1 MSSHR
6 EAGTEPTI
14 LWVSHFLPYP
24 STGHGALQRTHHL
37 VRQLASR
44 FRVKLF
50 ALSKGDGS
58 ADDIA
63 SMGVEASELVAV
75 GQRLEKGVALARSL
89 VSHLS
94 YWEHLFYN
102 QHLHAAL
109 LRAAKDPAAV
119 VLLDTVF
126 LAPYLNGIADRP
138 VLLNHHNVES
148 ALLLQRA
155 GNLPAIAKWY
165 FTREARKIR
174 QLEEAAAHSARV
186 NFVVS
191 PEDAERLIRSA
202 PRASTLVVPNGVDV
216 DFFSPPVAAERT
228 PYSLV
233 FAGGMDWFPNR
244 DAIRWLVT
252 ELWPMIVAAE
262 PRRTLTII
270 GRAAP
275 EEAIALAARDS
286 RVTVTGFVDDVRP
299 YINASAAYLCPIRQG
314 GGTRLKILDALALGC
329 PLVATAL
336 SVDGLSLHDGV
347 EYLRADDAAAM
358 CEALRKLDESP
369 AVAAEMSR
377 RGRALVS
384 STYSWGTVSDRMADG
399 VRAYSG

>member
-1 MSSHR
+1 VSSHL
-6 EAGTEPTI
+6 EEGTELTI

-37 VRQLASR
+37 VKQLASQFKVR
-44 FRVKLF
+44 LF
-50 ALSKGDGS
+50 ALSNGDGS

-75 GQRLEKGVALARSL
+75 GQRFDKAVALAKSL
-89 VSHLS
+89 VSHRS

-148 ALLLQRA
+148 GLLLQRA
-155 GNLPAIAKWY
+155 DSLPAIANWY
-165 FTREARKIR
+165 FTREARKI
-174 QLEEAAAHSARV
+174 QHLEAATAHSARV

-191 PEDAERLIRSA
+191 PEDAERLARTA

-216 DFFSPPVAAERT
+216 DFFSPPAEAKRT
-228 PYSLV
+228 PHSLV

-252 ELWPMIVAAE
+252 ELWPMLVAAE

-275 EEAIALAARDS
+275 EEAIALAARDT

-299 YINASAAYLCPIRQG
+299 YINASSAYLCPIRQG

-358 CEALRKLDESP
+358 CAALRKLDESP
-369 AVAAEMSR
+369 ALAAEMSH
-377 RGRALVS
+377 RGRTLVS
-384 STYSWGTVSDRMADG
+384 STYSWDTVADLMAEG
-399 VRAYSG
+399 VRVNAR